1 MTEFAHMRLLLVHGP
16 GEGSERVHAA
26 LVHAGYTEILAT
38 TDPAHTLELCLAEG
52 PDLVL
57 LDLDVHGDS
66 SHRALDAIRQ
76 LTDGADSLPVLA
88 LSAGASPEL
97 RRWALANGVRDFV
110 AKPVDSTEL
119 LVRVQNA
126 LQTRYLQRQLRDR
139 NGVLREAV
147 RERTGEVDTARESL
161 SILAAIADYHDDD
174 TYQHAQR
181 VGTGAALIAQ
191 ALDLDAQF
199 VATVRDAAP
208 LHDIGK
214 VGISRRILLK
224 PDKLTPAEWMHMMR
238 HVEIGARI
246 LAPARSPVL
255 RMASEIAGTHHE
267 RWDGNG
273 YVAGLVGAEIPLR
286 RADHRPGRR
295 VGHAH
300 PRAALQAGLG
310 RGPCSGRDQRPGR
323 SALRSA
329 DRRGVP
335 RHRPAP
341 ARGAARRRPRASRR
355 LTRKTCAAG
364 LPPRSEALPYPPR
377 CPWATTRPGPRAR
390 LLLLDQTASEDSP
403 VKIRQTALALR
414 MIPTEAPRLGDYV
427 VRTITTSQS
436 A

>member
-16 GEGSERVHAA
+16 GEGSERVQAA
-26 LVHAGYTEILAT
+26 LAQAGYTEILAT
-38 TDPAHTLELCLAEG
+38 TDPAHTLELCLADR

-57 LDLDVHGDS
+57 LDLDVHGES
-66 SHRALDAIRQ
+66 SPRALDAIRQ

-88 LSAGASPEL
+88 LSGGASTEL

-126 LQTRYLQRQLRDR
+126 LQTRHLQRQLRDR
-139 NGVLREAV
+139 NAVLREAV

-181 VGTGAALIAQ
+181 VGAGAALIAQ

-199 VATVRDAAP
+199 VATIRDAAP

-273 YVAGLVGAEIPLR
+273 YVAGLVGAEIPL
-286 RADHRPGRR
+286 PGRITALVDVWDTLTHER
-295 VGHAH
+295 PYKPAWDED
-300 PRAALQAGLG
+300 RALAEINAQAGAHFDP
-310 RGPCSGRDQRPGR
+310 RIVD
-323 SALRSA
+323 AFHA
-329 DRRGVP
+329 IDRRLLE
-335 RHRPAP
+335 AP
-341 ARGAARRRPRASRR
+341 LA
-355 LTRKTCAAG
+355 
-364 LPPRSEALPYPPR
+364 
-377 CPWATTRPGPRAR
+377 
-390 LLLLDQTASEDSP
+390 DD
-403 VKIRQTALALR
+403 LALR
-414 MIPTEAPRLGDYV
+414 VA
-427 VRTITTSQS
+427 
-436 A
+436 